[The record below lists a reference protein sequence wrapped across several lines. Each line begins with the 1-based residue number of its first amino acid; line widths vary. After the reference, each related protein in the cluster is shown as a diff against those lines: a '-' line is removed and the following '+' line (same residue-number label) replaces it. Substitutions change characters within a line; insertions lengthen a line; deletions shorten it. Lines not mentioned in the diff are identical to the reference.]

1 MDTLKTRRGNIWS
14 RNQDITIKMAKQN
27 KIKQKYVW
35 FRQLKLRD
43 WHNLTGATKGG
54 TEKMGP
60 KQHDKRECREF
71 LRMKDK
77 GLYLYETTDVY

>member
-1 MDTLKTRRGNIWS
+1 MDTLKTRRGNTWS

-27 KIKQKYVW
+27 KIKQKHVW

-43 WHNLTGATKGG
+43 WHNLTGATTGG

-77 GLYLYETTDVY
+77 GLYLYEMIDVY